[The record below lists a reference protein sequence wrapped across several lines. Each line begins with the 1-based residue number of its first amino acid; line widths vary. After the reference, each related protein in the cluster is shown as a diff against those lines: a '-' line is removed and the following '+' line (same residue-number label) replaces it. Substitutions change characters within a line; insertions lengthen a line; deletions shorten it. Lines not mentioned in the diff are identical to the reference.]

1 MIQGIE
7 VDIMPGGMPKET
19 DHPLKPYV
27 NYFSMSLTKPL
38 VKTTK
43 ERIGFFCLLFYGGR
57 DVVAAGV

>member
-7 VDIMPGGMPKET
+7 MAIMSSGTPKET

-27 NYFSMSLTKPL
+27 SYFSMILRKPL
-38 VKTTK
+38 AKTTE

-57 DVVAAGV
+57 EVVAAGV